1 MLKYQ
6 SNKYYPHE
14 LKELI
19 AQMPVTF
26 FPTNT
31 IYPVFSKS

>member
-6 SNKYYPHE
+6 SKEYYPHE

-19 AQMPVTF
+19 AQMPTF
-26 FPTNT
+26 FP
-31 IYPVFSKS
+31 IYPFFATS